1 MLRLLAVLF
10 VCGGRRAMKRKPVRA
25 PRTINP
31 SAIRDPPRATV
42 VAAKLAMTA
51 SRNPKCSERCVRKLR
66 PLPDE
71 LHRYLLAGAS
81 RARDVFIATKI
92 LYSSFCPIVKRT
104 VVSVAST
111 WARFNFPIFG
121 YETVHFPPVFLRGK
135 YAGRVGDVMP
145 PERWNHPSCF
155 DLMPSEAPYRT

>member
-1 MLRLLAVLF
+1 MADVLVREAEEKACSRAAIAALRRLLAVLF

-71 LHRYLLAGAS
+71 LH
-81 RARDVFIATKI
+81 
-92 LYSSFCPIVKRT
+92 SSSPRMRKEEVQRQGESCPPTEST
-104 VVSVAST
+104 VPT
-111 WARFNFPIFG
+111 NG
-121 YETVHFPPVFLRGK
+121 ETVDCSTTNVCPSSSACNAANDPMDK
-135 YAGRVGDVMP
+135 TVGWGP
-145 PERWNHPSCF
+145 F
-155 DLMPSEAPYRT
+155 T